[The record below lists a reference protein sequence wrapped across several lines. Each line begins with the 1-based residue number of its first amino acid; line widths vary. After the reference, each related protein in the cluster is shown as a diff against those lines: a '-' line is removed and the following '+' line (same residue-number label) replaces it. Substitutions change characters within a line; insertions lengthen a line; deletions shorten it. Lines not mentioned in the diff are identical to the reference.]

1 MQDAQMNNSPVDL
14 ERLRAALAASGD
26 VAYDWSLLTDEL
38 TWLDGNVESFMIPGG
53 PNISTG
59 EAFNERV
66 HPEDLAR
73 RLETITG
80 LYSGCEQYECEFRLR
95 DVNGDHRWY
104 HDRGVAE
111 LDELGKP
118 LRLCGAMRSITRRKE
133 ENARIEFCTNYD
145 ELTGHFNRT
154 RLRESLDQAL
164 YYSSRYRV
172 TGAFLVIGIDNI
184 NMVNQAFGYA
194 VADAVIMA
202 VGHRLDRCLRAC
214 DVIGRLG
221 GDKFGVV
228 LGNCPVSDLHV
239 AAEKILEVAR
249 NTEVET
255 PAGPIHVTV
264 SIGAAVFPDSAQSAS
279 DAMTKADIALQNAKR
294 NGRNTWSVYR
304 FTEAQR
310 EGHRQ
315 NMVIAEQVKQ
325 ALRDDR
331 LLLSFQPIVSSETQE
346 PAFYECLLRMKQ
358 PDGEIVVA
366 GKFMPVVEELGLV
379 RLIDRRV
386 LDLSVQVLRDY
397 PDAKLAVNVSG
408 LTASDR
414 SWLRHVVGVL
424 RSERHLAQRLTIE
437 ITETAGLE
445 DVEACAK
452 FVSVLK
458 DLGCRVALD
467 DFGAGYTSFR
477 HLKTLS
483 VDMVKIDGSFVQD
496 LTDNPANLIFI
507 RSLLD
512 LARNF
517 NLETVAEC
525 VEVIEQADM
534 LRDEGVGFLQGWAFG
549 RPSLDPPWEPVA
561 APLPL
566 APVALISEPAVRR
579 AARQA

>member
-1 MQDAQMNNSPVDL
+1 MSNSQVDL
-14 ERLRAALAASGD
+14 KRLRAALAASGD
-26 VAYDWSLLTDEL
+26 VAYDLNLITDEL
-38 TWLDGNVESFMIPGG
+38 TWLEGSAAAFRSSDGLE
-53 PNISTG
+53 ISTG
-59 EAFNERV
+59 DAFNEHV
-66 HPEDLAR
+66 HPEDLNR
-73 RLETITG
+73 RLDTLAALFRGSEK
-80 LYSGCEQYECEFRLR
+80 YEYDFRIR
-95 DVNGDHRWY
+95 DVKGDHHWY
-104 HDRGVAE
+104 HDRGIAE
-111 LDELGKP
+111 FDQAGRP
-118 LRLCGAMRSITRRKE
+118 IRVCGAMRPVTRRME
-133 ENARIEFCTNYD
+133 ENAHIEFCANYD

-164 YYSSRYRV
+164 YYSSRYNV
-172 TGAFLVIGIDNI
+172 TGAFLVVGIDKI

-194 VADAVIMA
+194 VADAVIVA

-228 LGNCPVSDLHV
+228 LGNCPIADLQI

-255 PAGPIHVTV
+255 PAGQIHVTV
-264 SIGAAVFPDSAQSAS
+264 SIGAVVFPDSAQSAA

-294 NGRNTWSVYR
+294 SGRNTWAAYR
-304 FTEAQR
+304 YTEAQR

-331 LLLSFQPIVSSETQE
+331 LVLAYQPVVCAKTHE
-346 PAFYECLLRMKQ
+346 PVFHECLLRMIQ

-366 GKFMPVVEELGLV
+366 GRFMPIVEELGLV

-386 LDLSVQVLRDY
+386 LDLAVQVMIEY
-397 PDAKLAVNVSG
+397 PEARLAVNVSG
-408 LTASDR
+408 LTAGDR
-414 SWLRHVVGVL
+414 SWLRHVVGLL
-424 RSERHLAQRLTIE
+424 RNNRPVAERLTVE
-437 ITETAGLE
+437 ITETASLD
-445 DVEACAK
+445 DVEACAR
-452 FVSVLK
+452 FVSVLRG
-458 DLGCRVALD
+458 LGCKVALD

-496 LTDNPANLIFI
+496 LAENPANLIFI

-525 VEVIEQADM
+525 VEVMEQAEM
-534 LRDEGVGFLQGWAFG
+534 LLEEGVGLLQGWAFG
-549 RPSLDPPWEPVA
+549 KPELTPPWDRA
-561 APLPL
+561 APRLSLPPADT
-566 APVALISEPAVRR
+566 APVLTLQNAV
-579 AARQA
+579 AR